1 MIENGIIN
9 RYQLWLLITNFQIG
23 SALLFIPGKITEEVK
38 QDGWISLLLATAVG
52 TLFIILTVT
61 LIHRHDN
68 QTIVEISQSIL
79 GKPIGFLVGI
89 MYAWFYLHLAAILL
103 REMGD
108 MVKSTI
114 LNITPLFAIILMIAI
129 LVFLATYHGLE
140 VIARSTELFSPFA
153 FTGFLLSIF
162 LVIPL
167 MKLENLLPVMAEGV
181 RPIIIGAL
189 PILGFTF
196 AEMSIFFMIIPFIN
210 NHKNLLRLTL
220 SSGIVAGLSLTVMV
234 VTTILVLG
242 VYAAELSI
250 FAPLNVVRLIDL
262 GDFLTR
268 VETIISLTYFFTIIV
283 KMSLSFYAGVLA
295 AAQTFHLPDYRT
307 IITPLIIIVVSLSL
321 IISESIIEFLDY
333 ASHAWTPYV
342 LVFSL
347 IIPLLLLGIS
357 YIKGKK

>member
-1 MIENGIIN
+1 MNENGVIN

-23 SALLFIPGKITEEVK
+23 SALLFIPGKIVGEAK
-38 QDGWISLLLATAVG
+38 QDGWISLLLATAIG
-52 TLFIILTVT
+52 TLFMILTVT
-61 LIHRHDN
+61 LIHRHDR
-68 QTIVEISQSIL
+68 QTIVEISYSLL
-79 GKPIGFLVGI
+79 GKPIGFLIGM

-114 LNITPLFAIILMIAI
+114 LNITPLFVIILMIAI
-129 LVFLATYHGLE
+129 LVFWATYHGLE
-140 VIARSTELFSPFA
+140 VIARSTELFFPIGLI
-153 FTGFLLSIF
+153 GFLLSNL

-167 MKLENLLPVMAEGV
+167 MKSENILPVMAEGV
-181 RPIIIGAL
+181 TPIIKGAF
-189 PILGFTF
+189 PVIGFTF
-196 AEMSIFFMIIPFIN
+196 AEMSIFFMVIPFVN
-210 NHKNLLRLTL
+210 NHKKLLKLTI

-242 VYAAELSI
+242 VNAAGVSI
-250 FAPLNVVRLIDL
+250 FAPLTVVRLIDL

-268 VETIISLTYFFTIIV
+268 VETIMSITYFFTIIV

-295 AAQTFHLPDYRT
+295 TAQTFHLSDYRA
-307 IITPLIIIVVSLSL
+307 ILTPLIIIVVSLSI

-333 ASHAWTPYV
+333 ASHAWTPYA
-342 LVFSL
+342 LIFSL
-347 IIPLLLLGIS
+347 VIPLLLLSIS